1 MDGSEDGQ
9 EAVLET
15 VRASITLRLGTGL
28 DPRHSV
34 SSSLEM
40 TMTTTVNRDGEDGP
54 LEDRVGAIMP
64 QIPHLVEAH
73 PGNRSGRAITSVIV
87 ENTAVS
93 PSDGPCFDDCYTP
106 LLHNPT
112 DGSAARSRKRSGKQ
126 PGGCWV

>member
-73 PGNRSGRAITSVIV
+73 PGNRSGRAISFVGCH
-87 ENTAVS
+87 NS
-93 PSDGPCFDDCYTP
+93 LDFDRDDWT
-106 LLHNPT
+106 LAASRGNPT
-112 DGSAARSRKRSGKQ
+112 RRWRFA
-126 PGGCWV
+126 